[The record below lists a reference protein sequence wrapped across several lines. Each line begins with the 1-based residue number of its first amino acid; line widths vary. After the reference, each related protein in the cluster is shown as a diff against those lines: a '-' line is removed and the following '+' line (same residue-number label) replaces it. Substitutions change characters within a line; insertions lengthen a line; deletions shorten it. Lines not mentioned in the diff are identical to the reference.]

1 VGGLRAAPF
10 FSILERVVSK
20 EYLQRRRARL
30 ARKGAKRKLKAKA
43 ARIAKQLAKH
53 EEAKERRKR
62 MRLFREVRKNRA
74 AGGK

>member
-10 FSILERVVSK
+10 LTLEKAVSK

-43 ARIAKQLAKH
+43 ARIAKQLKKH

-62 MRLFREVRKNRA
+62 HRLLRQISKKSTGRA
-74 AGGK
+74 